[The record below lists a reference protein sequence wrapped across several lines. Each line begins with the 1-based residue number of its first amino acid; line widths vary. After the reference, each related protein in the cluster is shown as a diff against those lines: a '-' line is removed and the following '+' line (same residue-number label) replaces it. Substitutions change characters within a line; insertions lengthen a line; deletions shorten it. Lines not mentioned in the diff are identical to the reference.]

1 MGCLL
6 GLIQLAFWLVEIFIV
21 IALCFV
27 VLMLLLAVATPIVVV
42 VSIIFLIVAIF
53 NSRALDSLGS
63 LYNWLRGTLRNL
75 FGVVSHRIGGPK
87 RR

>member
-27 VLMLLLAVATPIVVV
+27 VLMLLLAIVTPIVVV

-53 NSRALDSLGS
+53 NSSALDSLGS
-63 LYNWLRGTLRNL
+63 FFDWLRGIFRSL
-75 FGVVSHRIGGPK
+75 FSSVFHRIGRSK